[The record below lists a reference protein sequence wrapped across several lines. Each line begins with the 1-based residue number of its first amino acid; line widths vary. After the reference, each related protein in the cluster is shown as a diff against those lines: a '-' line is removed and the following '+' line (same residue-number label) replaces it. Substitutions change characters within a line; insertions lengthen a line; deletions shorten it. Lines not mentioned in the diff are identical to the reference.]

1 MIQTGLS
8 EKQVTN
14 WFICER
20 ARRHDAAECSYSGEA
35 VAYLHDWYEPHES
48 HPFPTEEEK
57 MEIAA
62 ATELNEA
69 QIDVWL
75 ESERVRRGDAKKTH
89 RLPLSSIKVLKDW
102 LELTVAQVS
111 GWLANERSKHWK
123 ATGKAPL
130 FQTDK
135 LPKEAVYYLKDAYAS
150 KPYPKK
156 AERASIAEAT
166 GPNDSQIKSW
176 LVRRR
181 QRDCS
186 NKEGTTEKD
195 DSNSNAV

>member
-1 MIQTGLS
+1 VLAQVTGL
-8 EKQVTN
+8 T
-14 WFICER
+14 I
-20 ARRHDAAECSYSGEA
+20 
-35 VAYLHDWYEPHES
+35 
-48 HPFPTEEEK
+48 
-57 MEIAA
+57 
-62 ATELNEA
+62 
-69 QIDVWL
+69 
-75 ESERVRRGDAKKTH
+75 
-89 RLPLSSIKVLKDW
+89 
-102 LELTVAQVS
+102 AQVS

-156 AERASIAEAT
+156 VERVSIAEAT
-166 GPNDSQIKSW
+166 GLNDIQIKSW

-181 QRDCS
+181 RRDCS
-186 NKEGTTEKD
+186 NKDGTTGKD